1 MNSSSP
7 PPFNVVVLISG
18 RGSNLQSII
27 DKTRDGELNI
37 NLCAVISNIPG
48 AAGLERAG
56 RAGIPTA
63 VIDHRQYRHRESFDS
78 ALMTCI
84 DRYQPQLV
92 VLAGFMRV
100 LGNPFVDHYAG
111 RLINIH
117 PSLLPKYPGLDTHA
131 RALAAGDSE
140 HGASVH
146 FVTHE
151 IDGGPVIVQA
161 RVPVQDGDGPDAL
174 AERVLEQEHR
184 ITPLAIDWLSQ
195 GRLQLKNGQALFD
208 GNKLPPQGVD
218 ANRQAL
224 TPPDK
229 TNTPVQ

>member
-1 MNSSSP
+1 M
-7 PPFNVVVLISG
+7 
-18 RGSNLQSII
+18 
-27 DKTRDGELNI
+27 
-37 NLCAVISNIPG
+37 A
-48 AAGLERAG
+48 
-56 RAGIPTA
+56 
-63 VIDHRQYRHRESFDS
+63 
-78 ALMTCI
+78 CI

-92 VLAGFMRV
+92 ALAGFMRV

-131 RALAAGDSE
+131 RVLAAGDSE

-151 IDGGPVIVQA
+151 VDGGPVIVQA
-161 RVPVQDGDGPDAL
+161 RVPIQDDDDPDTL

-184 ITPLAIDWLSQ
+184 IYPLVIDWLSQ
-195 GRLQLKNGQALFD
+195 GRLQLKNGQVLFD
-208 GNKLPPQGVD
+208 GVKLPPQGVD
-218 ANRQAL
+218 ANRQAA

-229 TNTPVQ
+229 SNTPVQ